1 MIDMMVI
8 GNITYLDWTLFSN
21 ADAKAL
27 EPILY
32 RWKRDS
38 SGDVRHG
45 SDAAAEKQQR
55 EGETTQHLRHHG
67 QQ

>member
-1 MIDMMVI
+1 M
-8 GNITYLDWTLFSN
+8 TYLDGSLFPDT
-21 ADAKAL
+21 DAKAL

-38 SGDVRHG
+38 SCNIRHG

-55 EGETTQHLRHHG
+55 EEGTIQHIGHHHG